1 MGSQRYK
8 SQGQCTCDARCTF
21 ALRAGVAPVSIAV
34 KHKSVDDEMIKVP
47 NGVVCAAVNGEVFF
61 ESGQSIRPGK
71 VKETVKTHQ

>member
-1 MGSQRYK
+1 M
-8 SQGQCTCDARCTF
+8 
-21 ALRAGVAPVSIAV
+21 
-34 KHKSVDDEMIKVP
+34 MIKVP

>member
-1 MGSQRYK
+1 MRVARLPCELELHLPASQASKRTR
-8 SQGQCTCDARCTF
+8 G
-21 ALRAGVAPVSIAV
+21 
-34 KHKSVDDEMIKVP
+34 DEMVKVP